1 MTIEEFIE
9 WEMQEEQTERS
20 IQDLRKAF
28 TAPLNE
34 ESILARNLD
43 DQKRQAK
50 RNMIRKQF
58 FREYKKSSAN
68 QDKNL
73 QRQIAKGFESA
84 LSKLFK

>member
-20 IQDLRKAF
+20 IQNLRKAF
-28 TAPLNE
+28 TAPVNE
-34 ESILARNLD
+34 ESILSRNLD

-58 FREYKKSSAN
+58 FREYKNSSAKREK
-68 QDKNL
+68 DLIK
-73 QRQIAKGFESA
+73 QITTGVESA